1 MVHNYEDLQPKPWVL
16 DLFAKR
22 PYLSSKVKSDT
33 SDIGPTLKPYIS
45 QIMRILFYVTTSI
58 W

>member
-22 PYLSSKVKSDT
+22 PYLSSKVKSET
-33 SDIGPTLKPYIS
+33 SDTGPTLKPYIS
-45 QIMRILFYVTTSI
+45 QIMKFLP
-58 W
+58 

>member
-1 MVHNYEDLQPKPWVL
+1 MVHNYENLQPKPLVL

-22 PYLSSKVKSDT
+22 PYLSSKVKSET
-33 SDIGPTLKPYIS
+33 SDVSPTLKPYIS
-45 QIMRILFYVTTSI
+45 QIMRILFYVTTII